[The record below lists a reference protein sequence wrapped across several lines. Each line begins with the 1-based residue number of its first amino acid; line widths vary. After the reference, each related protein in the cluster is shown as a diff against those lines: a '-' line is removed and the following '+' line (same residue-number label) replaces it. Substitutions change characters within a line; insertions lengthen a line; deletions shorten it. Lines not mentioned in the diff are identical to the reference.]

1 MDNNQDDIRN
11 FVNRF
16 KKYIKFIIINSSI
29 NYSKK
34 IKLRSKREVEL
45 DDIDNLVGMED
56 VDDKADNKD
65 FRLELISDKYI
76 KEITSALTIREKIII
91 EDFVNDIPS
100 KETAIKLSTSVNSI
114 DVMRNRAKNKLKR
127 KLTKRI
133 IRYVHSVQQQ
143 LDRY

>member
-1 MDNNQDDIRN
+1 MQEVFTLDNNQDDIKN

-16 KKYIKFIIINSSI
+16 KKYIKFIIINSAI

-34 IKLRSKREVEL
+34 LKLRKKREIEL

-56 VDDKADNKD
+56 VDDKVNNKA

-127 KLTKRI
+127 KLREEDEK
-133 IRYVHSVQQQ
+133 
-143 LDRY
+143 

>member
-1 MDNNQDDIRN
+1 MDNNQDDIKN

-16 KKYIKFIIINSSI
+16 KKYIKFIIINSAI

-34 IKLRSKREVEL
+34 LKLRRKREIEL

-56 VDDKADNKD
+56 VDDKVDNKD

-76 KEITSALTIREKIII
+76 KEITNALTIREKIII

-114 DVMRNRAKNKLKR
+114 DVMRNRAKNKIKR
-127 KLTKRI
+127 KLREK
-133 IRYVHSVQQQ
+133 
-143 LDRY
+143 DEK

>member
-1 MDNNQDDIRN
+1 MDNNQDDIKN

-34 IKLRSKREVEL
+34 IKLRRKREVEL

-114 DVMRNRAKNKLKR
+114 DVMRNRAKNKIKR
-127 KLTKRI
+127 KLREK
-133 IRYVHSVQQQ
+133 
-143 LDRY
+143 DEK

>member
-1 MDNNQDDIRN
+1 MQEVFILDNNQDDIKN

-16 KKYIKFIIINSSI
+16 KKYIKFIIINSAI

-34 IKLRSKREVEL
+34 LKLRKKREIEL

-56 VDDKADNKD
+56 VDDKVNNKD

-114 DVMRNRAKNKLKR
+114 DVMRNRAKNKIKR
-127 KLTKRI
+127 KLREK
-133 IRYVHSVQQQ
+133 
-143 LDRY
+143 DEK

>member
-1 MDNNQDDIRN
+1 MDNNQDDIKN

-34 IKLRSKREVEL
+34 IKLRRKREIEL

-56 VDDKADNKD
+56 VDDKVDNKD

-76 KEITSALTIREKIII
+76 KEIASALTIREKIII

-114 DVMRNRAKNKLKR
+114 DVMRNRAKNKIKR
-127 KLTKRI
+127 KLREK
-133 IRYVHSVQQQ
+133 
-143 LDRY
+143 DEK

>member
-1 MDNNQDDIRN
+1 MENNQDDIRN

-16 KKYIKFIIINSSI
+16 KKYIKFIIINSAI

-34 IKLRSKREVEL
+34 LKLRRKREIEL

-114 DVMRNRAKNKLKR
+114 DVMRNRAKNKIKR
-127 KLTKRI
+127 KLREK
-133 IRYVHSVQQQ
+133 
-143 LDRY
+143 DEK

>member
-1 MDNNQDDIRN
+1 MDNNQDDIKN

-16 KKYIKFIIINSSI
+16 KKYIKFIIINSAI

-34 IKLRSKREVEL
+34 LKLRRKREIEL

-56 VDDKADNKD
+56 VDDKVDNKD

-114 DVMRNRAKNKLKR
+114 DVMRNRAKNKIKR
-127 KLTKRI
+127 KLREK
-133 IRYVHSVQQQ
+133 
-143 LDRY
+143 DEK

>member
-1 MDNNQDDIRN
+1 MDNNQDDIKN

-16 KKYIKFIIINSSI
+16 KKYIKFIIINSAI

-34 IKLRSKREVEL
+34 LKLRKKREIEL

-56 VDDKADNKD
+56 VDDKVDNKD

-114 DVMRNRAKNKLKR
+114 DVMRNRAKNKIKR
-127 KLTKRI
+127 KLREK
-133 IRYVHSVQQQ
+133 
-143 LDRY
+143 DEK

>member
-1 MDNNQDDIRN
+1 MDNNQDDIKN

-16 KKYIKFIIINSSI
+16 KKYIKFIIINSAI

-34 IKLRSKREVEL
+34 LKLRKKREIEL

-56 VDDKADNKD
+56 VDDKVNNKD

-100 KETAIKLSTSVNSI
+100 KETAIKLSTSVNSV
-114 DVMRNRAKNKLKR
+114 DVMRNRAKNKIKR
-127 KLTKRI
+127 KLREK
-133 IRYVHSVQQQ
+133 
-143 LDRY
+143 DEK

>member
-34 IKLRSKREVEL
+34 LKLRRKREIEL

-56 VDDKADNKD
+56 VDDKVDNKD

-91 EDFVNDIPS
+91 EDVVNDIPS

-127 KLTKRI
+127 KLREEDEK
-133 IRYVHSVQQQ
+133 
-143 LDRY
+143 

>member
-1 MDNNQDDIRN
+1 MDNNQDDIKN

-16 KKYIKFIIINSSI
+16 KKYMKFIIINSAI

-34 IKLRSKREVEL
+34 LKLRRKREIEL

-65 FRLELISDKYI
+65 FRLGLISDKYI

-114 DVMRNRAKNKLKR
+114 DVMRNRAKNKIKR
-127 KLTKRI
+127 KLREK
-133 IRYVHSVQQQ
+133 
-143 LDRY
+143 DEK

>member
-1 MDNNQDDIRN
+1 MDNNQDKKNEEYDILDDIKN

-34 IKLRSKREVEL
+34 IKLRRKREIEL

-56 VDDKADNKD
+56 VDDKANNKD
-65 FRLELISDKYI
+65 FRLEFISDKYI

-100 KETAIKLSTSVNSI
+100 KETAIKLSTSVNSV
-114 DVMRNRAKNKLKR
+114 DVMRNRAKNKIKR
-127 KLTKRI
+127 KLREK
-133 IRYVHSVQQQ
+133 
-143 LDRY
+143 DEK

>member
-1 MDNNQDDIRN
+1 MDNNQDDIKN

-16 KKYIKFIIINSSI
+16 KKYIKFIIINSAI

-34 IKLRSKREVEL
+34 LKLRRKREIDL

-56 VDDKADNKD
+56 VDDKVNNKD

-76 KEITSALTIREKIII
+76 KKITSALTIREKIII

-114 DVMRNRAKNKLKR
+114 DVMRNRAKNKIKR
-127 KLTKRI
+127 KLREK
-133 IRYVHSVQQQ
+133 
-143 LDRY
+143 DEK

>member
-1 MDNNQDDIRN
+1 MDNNQDDIKN

-16 KKYIKFIIINSSI
+16 KKYIKFIIINSAI

-34 IKLRSKREVEL
+34 LKLRRKREIEL

-56 VDDKADNKD
+56 VDDKVNNKD

-114 DVMRNRAKNKLKR
+114 DVMRNRAKNKIKR
-127 KLTKRI
+127 KLREK
-133 IRYVHSVQQQ
+133 
-143 LDRY
+143 DEK

>member
-1 MDNNQDDIRN
+1 MQEVFILDNNQDDIKN

-16 KKYIKFIIINSSI
+16 KKYMKFIIINSAI

-34 IKLRSKREVEL
+34 LKLRRKREIEL

-56 VDDKADNKD
+56 VDDKVTNKD
-65 FRLELISDKYI
+65 FRLEFISDKYI

-114 DVMRNRAKNKLKR
+114 DVMRNRAKNKIKR
-127 KLTKRI
+127 KLREK
-133 IRYVHSVQQQ
+133 
-143 LDRY
+143 DEK

>member
-34 IKLRSKREVEL
+34 LKLRRKREIEL

-65 FRLELISDKYI
+65 FRLEFIGDKYI

-114 DVMRNRAKNKLKR
+114 DVMRNRAKNKIKR
-127 KLTKRI
+127 KLREK
-133 IRYVHSVQQQ
+133 
-143 LDRY
+143 DEK

>member
-34 IKLRSKREVEL
+34 IKLRRKREVEL

-76 KEITSALTIREKIII
+76 KEITNALTIREKIII

-127 KLTKRI
+127 KLREEDEK
-133 IRYVHSVQQQ
+133 
-143 LDRY
+143 

>member
-1 MDNNQDDIRN
+1 MDNNQDDIKN

-16 KKYIKFIIINSSI
+16 KKYMKFIIINSAI

-34 IKLRSKREVEL
+34 LKLRRKREIEL

-56 VDDKADNKD
+56 VDDKVNNKD

-114 DVMRNRAKNKLKR
+114 DVMRNRAKNKIKR
-127 KLTKRI
+127 KLREK
-133 IRYVHSVQQQ
+133 
-143 LDRY
+143 DEK

>member
-1 MDNNQDDIRN
+1 M
-11 FVNRF
+11 
-16 KKYIKFIIINSSI
+16 
-29 NYSKK
+29 K
-34 IKLRSKREVEL
+34 IKLRRKREVEL

-76 KEITSALTIREKIII
+76 KEITNALTIREKIII

-127 KLTKRI
+127 KLREEDEK
-133 IRYVHSVQQQ
+133 
-143 LDRY
+143 

>member
-11 FVNRF
+11 LVNRI

-34 IKLRSKREVEL
+34 IKLRRKREVEL

-56 VDDKADNKD
+56 VDDKADSKD

-76 KEITSALTIREKIII
+76 KEITNALTIREKIII

-114 DVMRNRAKNKLKR
+114 DVMRNRAKNKIKR
-127 KLTKRI
+127 KLREK
-133 IRYVHSVQQQ
+133 
-143 LDRY
+143 DEK

>member
-1 MDNNQDDIRN
+1 MDNNQDDIKN

-16 KKYIKFIIINSSI
+16 KKYIKFIIINSAI

-34 IKLRSKREVEL
+34 LKLRKKREIEL

-56 VDDKADNKD
+56 VDDKVNNKD

-114 DVMRNRAKNKLKR
+114 DVMRNRAKNKIKR
-127 KLTKRI
+127 KLREK
-133 IRYVHSVQQQ
+133 
-143 LDRY
+143 DEK

>member
-1 MDNNQDDIRN
+1 MDNNQDDIKN

-34 IKLRSKREVEL
+34 IKLRRKREIEL

-56 VDDKADNKD
+56 VDDKVNNKD

-114 DVMRNRAKNKLKR
+114 DVMRNRAKNKIKR
-127 KLTKRI
+127 KLREK
-133 IRYVHSVQQQ
+133 
-143 LDRY
+143 DEK

>member
-1 MDNNQDDIRN
+1 MDNNQDDIKN

-16 KKYIKFIIINSSI
+16 KKYIKFIIINSAI

-34 IKLRSKREVEL
+34 LKLRRKREIEL

-65 FRLELISDKYI
+65 FRLGLISDKYI

-114 DVMRNRAKNKLKR
+114 DVMRNRAKNKIKR
-127 KLTKRI
+127 KLREK
-133 IRYVHSVQQQ
+133 
-143 LDRY
+143 DEK

>member
-1 MDNNQDDIRN
+1 MDNNQEDIRN

-34 IKLRSKREVEL
+34 IKLRRKREVEL

-76 KEITSALTIREKIII
+76 KEITNVLTIREKIII

-127 KLTKRI
+127 KLREEDEK
-133 IRYVHSVQQQ
+133 
-143 LDRY
+143 

>member
-34 IKLRSKREVEL
+34 IKLRRKREVEL

-127 KLTKRI
+127 KLREEDEK
-133 IRYVHSVQQQ
+133 
-143 LDRY
+143 

>member
-1 MDNNQDDIRN
+1 MDNNQDDIKN

-16 KKYIKFIIINSSI
+16 KKYIKFIIINSAI

-34 IKLRSKREVEL
+34 LKLRRKREIEL

-56 VDDKADNKD
+56 VDDKVDNKD

-76 KEITSALTIREKIII
+76 KEITNALTIREKIII

-127 KLTKRI
+127 KLREEDEK
-133 IRYVHSVQQQ
+133 
-143 LDRY
+143 

>member
-34 IKLRSKREVEL
+34 LKLRRKREIEL

-56 VDDKADNKD
+56 VDDKVDNKD

-76 KEITSALTIREKIII
+76 KEITNVLTIREKIII

-100 KETAIKLSTSVNSI
+100 KETAIKLSTSVNSV
-114 DVMRNRAKNKLKR
+114 DVMRNRAKNKIKR
-127 KLTKRI
+127 KLREK
-133 IRYVHSVQQQ
+133 
-143 LDRY
+143 DEK